1 MNAFGAD
8 RRVALE
14 RPVRLG
20 DVTPSARLR
29 LDAIARYLQ
38 DAAGDD
44 TAEIDFPEHHG
55 WILRRLEIE
64 VGRLPTLGHRV
75 DVETRCTGVGGRWAE
90 RTTTIAEAG
99 ETLVTARAVWVFV
112 SIESGAPRPL
122 PPIFFTAY
130 GDGVRDHR
138 VSARLTLPVPVADA
152 DRSDWFWRATDLD
165 VFGHVNNAN
174 YWAPVEE
181 WLAAAGRDRRFTR
194 AVLEFGAGI
203 DPGEPTTI
211 ASDAAGDATTFW
223 YLVGD
228 DVRAAARLSLAPI
241 T

>member
-1 MNAFGAD
+1 MNPLGPD
-8 RRVALE
+8 RRVAMT

-38 DAAGDD
+38 DVAGDD

-55 WILRRLEIE
+55 WILRRLELEI
-64 VGRLPTLGHRV
+64 GRLPTLGHRV
-75 DVETRCTGVGGRWAE
+75 DVETRCTGVGARWAE

-99 ETLVTARAVWVFV
+99 EPLVTTRAVWVFV

-122 PPIFFTAY
+122 PPVFFTAY

-138 VSARLTLPVPVADA
+138 VSARLTLPAPAPDPVRDA
-152 DRSDWFWRATDLD
+152 WTWRATDLD

-181 WLAAAGRDRRFTR
+181 WLAGAGRGRRIAR

-203 DPGEPTTI
+203 DPGESTTI
-211 ASDAAGDATTFW
+211 ASDAVGDGTTFW
-223 YLVGD
+223 YLVTGE
-228 DVRAAARLSLAPI
+228 VRATAHLSLAPI

>member
-1 MNAFGAD
+1 MTGARTE
-8 RRVALE
+8 RRVGAT

-29 LDAIARYLQ
+29 LDGIARYLQ
-38 DAAGDD
+38 DVAGDD
-44 TAEIDFPEHHG
+44 TAEIDLPAHHG
-55 WILRRLEIE
+55 WILRRLELD
-64 VGRLPTLGHRV
+64 VGRLPRLGHRV
-75 DVETRCTGVGGRWAE
+75 EVETRCTGVGGRWAE

-99 ETLVTARAVWVFV
+99 ETLVIARAVWVFV
-112 SIESGAPRPL
+112 SIETGAPRPL
-122 PPIFFTAY
+122 PPVFFEAY

-138 VSARLTLPVPVADA
+138 VSARLTLPPPTPDA
-152 DRSDWFWRATDLD
+152 TRTDWTWRATDLD

-181 WLAAAGRDRRFTR
+181 HLAGAGAGRRLAR

-211 ASDAAGDATTFW
+211 AAAVTGDAATLW
-223 YLVGD
+223 YLVDD
-228 DVRAAARLSLAPI
+228 DVRAAAHVSYTPI
-241 T
+241 P

>member
-1 MNAFGAD
+1 MSVHGDD
-8 RRVALE
+8 RRVTLS

-38 DAAGDD
+38 DVAGDD
-44 TAEIDFPEHHG
+44 TAEVDLPEHHG
-55 WILRRLEIE
+55 WILRRLELE
-64 VGRLPTLGHRV
+64 TGRLPTLGRRV
-75 DVETRCTGVGGRWAE
+75 EVETRCTGVGGRWAE
-90 RTTTIAEAG
+90 RTTTIADGG
-99 ETLVTARAVWVFV
+99 EILVTARAVWVFV
-112 SIESGAPRPL
+112 SIETGAPRPL
-122 PPIFFTAY
+122 PPVFFEAY
-130 GDGVRDHR
+130 GDAVRDHR
-138 VSARLTLPVPVADA
+138 VSARLTLPAPAPTA
-152 DRSDWFWRATDLD
+152 SRTDWTWRATDLD

-181 WLAAAGRDRRFTR
+181 WLAGDGRGRRIAH

-211 ASDAAGDATTFW
+211 AADATDDATTLW

-228 DVRAAARLSLAPI
+228 DVRAAAHVSFAPI

>member
-1 MNAFGAD
+1 VNEPGPRRRVGAD
-8 RRVALE
+8 

-38 DAAGDD
+38 DLAGDD

-55 WILRRLEIE
+55 WILRRLELE
-64 VGRLPTLGHRV
+64 VGRLPALGHRLH
-75 DVETRCTGVGGRWAE
+75 VETRCTGVGGRWAE
-90 RTTTIAEAG
+90 RTTTIAESG
-99 ETLVTARAVWVFV
+99 EILVTARAVWVFV

-130 GDGVRDHR
+130 GDAVRDRR
-138 VSARLTLPVPVADA
+138 VSARLTLPAPGTDA
-152 DRSDWFWRATDLD
+152 ARTGWAWRATDLD

-181 WLAAAGRDRRFTR
+181 WFAGDGRGRRIER
-194 AVLEFGAGI
+194 AVMEFGAGI
-203 DPGEPTTI
+203 DPGEATTI
-211 ASDAAGDATTFW
+211 ATDTTGDTATFW
-223 YLVGD
+223 YLVDGV
-228 DVRAAARLSLAPI
+228 VRAAAHVALTPI
-241 T
+241 A

>member
-1 MNAFGAD
+1 MNALGPG
-8 RRVALE
+8 RRVGLT

-38 DAAGDD
+38 DIAGDD

-55 WILRRLEIE
+55 WILRRLELEI
-64 VGRLPTLGHRV
+64 GRLPTLGRRV

-138 VSARLTLPVPVADA
+138 VSARLTLPAPTPDA
-152 DRSDWFWRATDLD
+152 DRSGWAWRATDLD

-181 WLAAAGRDRRFTR
+181 WLAVSGPGRRVTR

-203 DPGEPTTI
+203 APGEATTV
-211 ASDAAGDATTFW
+211 ASDPADDGTTFW
-223 YLVGD
+223 YLVGP
-228 DVRAAARLSLAPI
+228 DVRAAAHLSLAPI